1 MGGSVQWRRK
11 NAGNGGKKPEVPKTA
26 LEQLRSRFGGKFV
39 DDIQGQYAQGLAKGI
54 VASAD
59 FFGDEVMNGVDIT
72 NRFSGD
78 YKGNDVVAG
87 ETNLVG
93 GSVWVSGGEAE
104 NSRASGY
111 IVGAETDEDQA
122 AQMTAHELTH
132 VATGFTATKEIRD
145 LNQQEN
151 DILSVSGVSK
161 KMYEYLYHKALH
173 SRGDKGLK
181 LATSLIDK
189 GVSPDDAVKL
199 ITITNSRIGAN
210 KNFCASV
217 VHQAMSSIGMKI
229 TGNNEKAFGLSI
241 SQYASKSLVEAVAEG
256 VSDVLINGDKAAP
269 ASKAIADAYKALK
282 N

>member
-1 MGGSVQWRRK
+1 MGGSVQWRKK

-26 LEQLRSRFGGKFV
+26 LEQVQSRFGNKIV
-39 DDIQGQYAQGLAKGI
+39 DGIQGQYAQGLAKGI
-54 VASAD
+54 VASAN

-78 YKGNDVVAG
+78 HKGGYVVAG

-93 GSVWVSGGEAE
+93 DSVWVSGGEAE
-104 NSRASGY
+104 DCRNRGH

-122 AQMTAHELTH
+122 AQMTVHELTH

-151 DILSVSGVSK
+151 DILSASGVSK
-161 KMYEYLYHKALH
+161 RMYEYLWHKALH

-181 LATSLIDK
+181 LANSLIDE

-199 ITITNSRIGAN
+199 ITLTNNRIGAN
-210 KNFCASV
+210 KIFCISV
-217 VHQAMSSIGMKI
+217 IHQAMSSIGMKI
-229 TGNNEKAFGLSI
+229 TRNNEKAFGLSI
-241 SQYASKSLVEAVAEG
+241 SQYASESLAEAVAEG
-256 VSDVLINGDKAAP
+256 ISDVLINGDKAAL
-269 ASKAIADAYKALK
+269 ASKAVADAYKTLK